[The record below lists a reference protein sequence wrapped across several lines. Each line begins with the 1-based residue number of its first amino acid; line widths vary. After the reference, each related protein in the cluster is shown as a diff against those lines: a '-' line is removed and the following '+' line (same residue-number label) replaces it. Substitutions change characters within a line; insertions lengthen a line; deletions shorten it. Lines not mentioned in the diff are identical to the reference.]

1 MGTSTSSKGP
11 QGGVSFDPPW
21 LDQITTD
28 IQPSGNDISDTND
41 VIQSTHDQDQI
52 ESDTPRTN
60 VIEISPIGRFAPS
73 RAPMRE
79 FLRNGGKQ
87 NFRKVAG
94 NYSKTG
100 MGGAKKLSS
109 RMRVATT
116 VGSNLFGLIQNIQN
130 IPSIQ
135 NWLTSLNGKTP
146 NFRELEN
153 QIINILIPD
162 GGSVDE
168 DSCRDSLSKAMS
180 DLYEIDP
187 DIDLQNIQQDEIWFL
202 IERFLASECLNRL
215 CHDIGQAMESSEFK
229 PEVIVQRLDEMKSYL
244 EADLKSNLE
253 VLRANLANPSN
264 KELQQVLE
272 KSLEHTFSAYEGEI

>member
-28 IQPSGNDISDTND
+28 IQSNGNDIDETNED
-41 VIQSTHDQDQI
+41 IQSTCDGEQTEADI
-52 ESDTPRTN
+52 PRTS
-60 VIEISPIGRFAPS
+60 VIGISPTGRFGPS
-73 RAPMRE
+73 RTPMRE
-79 FLRNGGKQ
+79 FLKNGGKQ
-87 NFRKVAG
+87 SFKNVAG
-94 NYSKTG
+94 NYSKKG

-109 RMRVATT
+109 RMKVATT

-135 NWLTSLNGKTP
+135 SWLTSLNGKTP
-146 NFRELEN
+146 HFRELEN

-180 DLYEIDP
+180 DLYEVNP

-202 IERFLASECLNRL
+202 IEHFLASECLNRL

-229 PEVIVQRLDEMKSYL
+229 PEVMVQRMDEMKSYL

-253 VLRANLANPSN
+253 VLRANLVNPSN

-272 KSLEHTFSAYEGEI
+272 KSLEHTFSAYEEEI

>member
-11 QGGVSFDPPW
+11 QGGISFDPPW
-21 LDQITTD
+21 LDQITSD
-28 IQPSGNDISDTND
+28 IQSNSNDISNTND
-41 VIQSTHDQDQI
+41 VIQSMDGGEQV
-52 ESDTPRTN
+52 ESDISNTQ
-60 VIEISPIGRFAPS
+60 VIGIAPHGRFYPS
-73 RAPMRE
+73 RAPMKE
-79 FLRNGGKQ
+79 FLKNGGKQ

-109 RMRVATT
+109 RMKVATT
-116 VGSNLFGLIQNIQN
+116 VGSNLFSLIQDIQN

-135 NWLTSLNGKTP
+135 NWLSSLNGATP
-146 NFRELEN
+146 NFRDLEN

-180 DLYEIDP
+180 DLYEVNP
-187 DIDLQNIQQDEIWFL
+187 DIDLKNIQQDEIWFL

-229 PEVIVQRLDEMKSYL
+229 PEVMVQRMDEMKSYL

-253 VLRANLANPSN
+253 VLKTNLVHPSN

-272 KSLEHTFSAYEGEI
+272 KSLEHTFSAYEGDV